1 MKEIFNREQ
10 AIFRLIDDTINTI
23 ESLFSE
29 GSTEYVEN
37 MLSVGFKGY
46 EDFTNEE
53 LEKELNEKFFI
64 EYKVEDF

>member
-29 GSTEYVEN
+29 GSRVYVEN

-53 LEKELNEKFFI
+53 LQKELNEKFFI